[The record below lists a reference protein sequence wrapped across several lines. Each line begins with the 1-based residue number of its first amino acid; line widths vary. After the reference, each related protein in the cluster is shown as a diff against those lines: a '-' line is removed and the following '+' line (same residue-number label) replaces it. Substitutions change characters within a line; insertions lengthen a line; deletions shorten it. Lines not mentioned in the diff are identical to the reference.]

1 MAKTASF
8 LSVAG
13 LNLDRQDESPLHRQL
28 YEQLRELI
36 WTGRLSPGSRLPPTR
51 DFAQELGVS
60 RSTVVEAIKQ
70 LASEGFV
77 VGRQGAGTFVNSEL
91 PTPAFRPGRAMM
103 VTARPRPAAPRLSQR
118 GQRSVLGQVS
128 RSGAGLPFQP
138 GLPETA
144 TFPFKIWRKLLSR
157 HWQAPA
163 YRELAYGDPA
173 GYLPLREQ
181 IAGHV
186 ATTRGVHCTP
196 EQVII
201 TNGTQQAL
209 NLALQLLT
217 DPGDTVWLE
226 NPGYSGAR
234 HAMQAAGL
242 EIVPVPVDEQ
252 GLVVDAGLEQAPS
265 ARLAYVSPS
274 HQYPA
279 GGIMSLARR
288 RQLLSW
294 AAAREAWILE
304 DDYDSEYRYAGHPLA
319 SLQGLDQAGRVL
331 YSGTFSKVLFP
342 GLRIGYII
350 VPAGLE
356 AAFTAAR
363 GYADRGSCQVTQQV
377 LHDFMAAGHLARHIR
392 RMRTLYMERQAVLVE
407 ALAEHCGGWVTTRPA
422 PAGLHLVGWLPAG
435 WDDAALS
442 AQLADVGIVAPP
454 LSGYSLTPLAQ
465 GGLVLGYAAVDEG
478 AIRATVRRMVPSL
491 CSG

>member
-13 LNLDRQDESPLHRQL
+13 LNLDRQDETPLHRQL

-36 WTGRLSPGSRLPPTR
+36 WTGRLPPGSRLPPTR
-51 DFAQELGVS
+51 DLAQELGLS
-60 RSTVVEAIKQ
+60 RSTVVEAIQQ

-91 PTPAFRPGRAMM
+91 PEAAFAPGRAT
-103 VTARPRPAAPRLSQR
+103 VAPTTPQPVAPRLSQR
-118 GQRSVLGQVS
+118 GQRSLLGHAS
-128 RSGAGLPFQP
+128 RTGAGLPFQP

-144 TFPFKIWRKLLSR
+144 TFPFKIWRKLLNR
-157 HWQAPA
+157 RWQAPD
-163 YRELAYGDPA
+163 YRALAYGDPA

-181 IAGHV
+181 IAQHV
-186 ATTRGVHCTP
+186 ATSRGVHCTP
-196 EQVII
+196 AQVII
-201 TNGTQQAL
+201 TSGTQQAIG
-209 NLALQLLT
+209 LALQLLT

-234 HAMQAAGL
+234 HAMQGAGL
-242 EIVPVPVDEQ
+242 DIVPVPVDEQ
-252 GLVVDAGLEQAPS
+252 GLVVDAGLERAPA

-288 RQLLSW
+288 RQLLGW
-294 AAAREAWILE
+294 AAEQNAWILE

-319 SLQGLDQAGRVL
+319 SLQGLDQTGNVL

-342 GLRIGYII
+342 GLRLGYLI

-356 AAFTAAR
+356 SAFATAR
-363 GYADRGSCQVTQQV
+363 GHADRGSCQVTQQV

-407 ALAEHCGGWVTTRPA
+407 ALAEHCGQWIMTRPA

-435 WDDAALS
+435 WDDAAVS
-442 AQLADVGIVAPP
+442 ARLAEAGIIAPA
-454 LSGYSLTPLAQ
+454 LSGYSLTPLDR

-478 AIRATVRRMVPSL
+478 TIRATVRRMGL
-491 CSG
+491 LLRSG

>member
-1 MAKTASF
+1 MAKIASF

-13 LNLDRQDESPLHRQL
+13 LELDRQDESPLHRQL

-51 DFAQELGVS
+51 DLAQELDLS
-60 RSTVVEAIKQ
+60 RSTVVEAMQQ

-91 PTPAFRPGRAMM
+91 PEPAFAPGQA
-103 VTARPRPAAPRLSQR
+103 TAAATAPQTTIPPLSRR
-118 GQRSVLGQVS
+118 GRRSLLGQAS
-128 RSGAGLPFQP
+128 WTGADLPFQP

-144 TFPFKIWRKLLSR
+144 TFPFKTWRKLLSR
-157 HWQAPA
+157 RWQAPA
-163 YRELAYGDPA
+163 LRELSYSDPA
-173 GYLPLREQ
+173 GYLPLRAQ

-186 ATTRGVHCTP
+186 STTRGVHCTP
-196 EQVII
+196 DQVII
-201 TNGTQQAL
+201 TSGTQQAI

-217 DPGDTVWLE
+217 DPGDTAWLE
-226 NPGYSGAR
+226 NPGYNGAR
-234 HAMQAAGL
+234 HAMQATGL
-242 EIVPVPVDEQ
+242 KVVPVPVDEQ
-252 GLVVDAGLEQAPS
+252 GLIVDAGLKQAPA

-294 AAAREAWILE
+294 AEEQDAWILE

-319 SLQGLDQAGRVL
+319 SLQGLDQTGRVL

-342 GLRIGYII
+342 GLRLGYII

-356 AAFTAAR
+356 TAFATAR
-363 GYADRGSCQVTQQV
+363 GHADRGSCQVTQQV

-392 RMRTLYMERQAVLVE
+392 RMRTLYMKRQAVLVE
-407 ALAEHCGGWVTTRPA
+407 ALAEHCGQWITTRPA
-422 PAGLHLVGWLPAG
+422 SAGLHLVGWLPAG
-435 WDDAALS
+435 WDDAAVS
-442 AQLADVGIVAPP
+442 DRLAETGIIAPP
-454 LSGYSLTPLAQ
+454 LSGYSLTPLAR

-478 AIRATVRRMVPSL
+478 RIRATVRRMFL
-491 CSG
+491 ALRSG